1 MQRSYHQW
9 FSSRLERNMELL
21 VFGHAGARVIF
32 FPTRSAHFYDYENW
46 RVIDAMSDKINSGQ
60 IQVYCVDSIDH
71 ESFYNTATHPANRI
85 LRHLQYEQYIIEEVV
100 PFSHQLNPYS
110 KLYAAGCS
118 LGAYHALNIALKYP
132 CLFNK
137 AVGMSGRYNLQ
148 VQQGVFADLFDG
160 YHDEN
165 IYFNMPNQY
174 VANLHDTNI
183 IQQLKQLEIIL
194 VIGSEDA
201 FFEDARYLS
210 GLLWSKQ
217 IANTLHIWDEEAHKP
232 YYWRK
237 MVQNYL

>member
-1 MQRSYHQW
+1 MQRKYYQW
-9 FSSRLERNMELL
+9 FSTRLQKNMELL
-21 VFGHAGARVIF
+21 VFGHAGPRVIF
-32 FPTRSAHFYDYENW
+32 FPTRGAHFYDYENW
-46 RVIDAMSDKINSGQ
+46 RVIDAISNKIDNGEL
-60 IQVYCVDSIDH
+60 QVYCVDSIDN
-71 ESFYNTATHPANRI
+71 ESLYNGSIHPADRM

-100 PFSHQLNPYS
+100 PLTLQLNPYS

-148 VQQGVFADLFDG
+148 VKQGMFADLFEG

-174 VANLHDTNI
+174 VANLHDINI

-194 VIGSEDA
+194 VIGLEDA
-201 FFEDARYLS
+201 FFEDASYLS
-210 GLLWSKQ
+210 NLLWSKQ
-217 IANTLHIWDEEAHKP
+217 IANSLHVWDEEAHKP

-237 MVQNYL
+237 MVRSYL